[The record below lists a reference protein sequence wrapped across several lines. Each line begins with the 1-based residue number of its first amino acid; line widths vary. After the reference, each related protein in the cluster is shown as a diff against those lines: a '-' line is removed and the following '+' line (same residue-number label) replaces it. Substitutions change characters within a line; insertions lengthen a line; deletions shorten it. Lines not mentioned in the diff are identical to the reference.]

1 MDEMAQKLKLVRMFI
16 GDTAD
21 EQVFSD
27 DELTALLHMNHDNV
41 YLAAADALDILAT
54 NTARQMKCVTILDVT
69 VNGQQSAAAIR
80 ESAAALRSR
89 ASEEGANTIQ
99 CGVVSINRP
108 KVPTTWRPWWEAL
121 S

>member
-1 MDEMAQKLKLVRMFI
+1 MDTAQKLKLVRMFI

-27 DELTALLHMNHDNV
+27 EELTALLEMNHGNV
-41 YLAAADALDILAT
+41 YLAAADALDVLAT

-80 ESAAALRSR
+80 ESAAALRAR
-89 ASEEGANTIQ
+89 AAEDEQNIIQ

-108 KVPTTWRPWWEAL
+108 KVPTSWRPWWEAL
-121 S
+121 A

>member
-27 DELTALLHMNHDNV
+27 DELTALLLMNHGNV
-41 YLAAADALDILAT
+41 YLAAADALDVLAT

-89 ASEEGANTIQ
+89 ASEEEANTIQ

-121 S
+121 A